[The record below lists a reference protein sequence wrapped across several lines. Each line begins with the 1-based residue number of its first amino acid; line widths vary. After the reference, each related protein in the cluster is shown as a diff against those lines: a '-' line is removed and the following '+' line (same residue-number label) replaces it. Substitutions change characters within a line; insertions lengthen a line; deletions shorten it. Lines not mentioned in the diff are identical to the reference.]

1 MERPHSLTST
11 PATGGAL
18 EGKGIAAGYIQV
30 NHQSMHM
37 HWLIFF
43 IIIEHQQKWLENNN
57 YQVIGRVAA
66 ANFFFQ
72 CRIFFPSPYLIK
84 LFVYLPIFHL

>member
-11 PATGGAL
+11 PATCGAV

-30 NHQSMHM
+30 NHQSGHM

-43 IIIEHQQKWLENNN
+43 IIIEHQQKWLE

-66 ANFFFQ
+66 A
-72 CRIFFPSPYLIK
+72 IFSNAEYFSHPHI
-84 LFVYLPIFHL
+84 